1 MQEMFAPFMRY
12 AEFSGRSRRKEY
24 WLFALFHGM
33 ISGFILFGF
42 IGALVA
48 NKGLSGLSS
57 SALNF
62 LTIFI
67 FWTLATIIPNLAVT
81 VRRLHDINFS
91 GWALFVNFIPLIG
104 PFILLIMMLIDGTTG
119 PNKHG
124 ADPKER
130 GDYWWE
136 GDGGPP
142 EGYREPAFATGG
154 ETSFASPATAR
165 SSGSGS
171 GPAPISA
178 PALSA
183 SRGFGRRTSGFNG

>member
-24 WLFALFHGM
+24 WLFALIHGM

-42 IGALVA
+42 VGALVA
-48 NKGLSGLSS
+48 NRGVSGLSS

-62 LTIFI
+62 LTVFI
-67 FWTLATIIPNLAVT
+67 FWSLATFIPNLAVT

-91 GWALFVNFIPLIG
+91 GWAFFLNFVPFVG
-104 PFILLIMMLIDGTTG
+104 PFILLIMMLIDGTAG
-119 PNKHG
+119 PHNYG
-124 ADPKER
+124 PDPKER

-154 ETSFASPATAR
+154 ETSAVSPSTAR
-165 SSGSGS
+165 SSG
-171 GPAPISA
+171 PAIAPVSA
-178 PALSA
+178 PALSP

>member
-24 WLFALFHGM
+24 WLFALMHGM

-48 NKGLSGLSS
+48 NRGVSGLSS

-62 LTIFI
+62 LTVFI
-67 FWTLATIIPNLAVT
+67 FWTLATFIPNLAVT

-91 GWALFVNFIPLIG
+91 GWAFFLNFVPFIG
-104 PFILLIMMLIDGTTG
+104 PFIILVMMLLDGTAG
-119 PNKHG
+119 PNRYG
-124 ADPKER
+124 PDPKER

-136 GDGGPP
+136 GDEGPP
-142 EGYREPAFATGG
+142 EGYREPARTTGSDTG
-154 ETSFASPATAR
+154 KSTAVAFPSSTPA
-165 SSGSGS
+165 G
-171 GPAPISA
+171 
-178 PALSA
+178 
-183 SRGFGRRTSGFNG
+183 GFGRRAGGFPV